1 MEMIKALLICRN
13 EKRKEKTVK
22 KFWAILI
29 FSLLMPCHAVAFDFY
44 GWWQSQN
51 TPSVLMRITEKKIFG
66 FDYTVKSKTDSRVEI
81 FVDNSDIPCY
91 IDRCDKNSIM
101 LTNALGEK
109 EVYKFVTK
117 KTNLNAKEVKDM
129 FNL

>member
-1 MEMIKALLICRN
+1 M
-13 EKRKEKTVK
+13 K
-22 KFWAILI
+22 KFLAVLI
-29 FSLLMPCHAVAFDFY
+29 FFLLVPCQAMEFDFY

-66 FDYTVKSKTDSRVEI
+66 FDYTVKSKTDRRVEI
-81 FVDNSDIPCY
+81 LVDNSDIPCY
-91 IDRCDKNSIM
+91 IDKCDENVIM

-109 EVYKFVTK
+109 EVYKFVTE

-129 FNL
+129 FDLQ